1 MHIWELLLSEGRA
14 RHGISGGFAR
24 YVARMAWKTMTGRYE
39 TGSGCVLEIKTLC
52 ACFPDPVRAD
62 SSIHWSAYP
71 ALFLAGS
78 LSVGIVFV
86 AAGGLSSV
94 WAWLAVTGIGGA
106 LWAGAWWDDR
116 RRLVSLASLCRIA
129 SIVLLAVATGALRM
143 ILFSNQPPDR
153 LHHQA
158 DSIIAA
164 GDTTTIA
171 GVIADA
177 PTGSAESVRFTL
189 AVRTWSDEGTEQ
201 RATGKVRVTLRSSP
215 WDDAP
220 APFPKVFQGDRVRL
234 HGSLRAPP
242 APRNPADFD
251 YGAYLR
257 HRGIY
262 STLYVSDAADIR
274 ILQRRTGRVQRVV
287 TRARSRIRRSVHA
300 HVPSDTSQAILQ
312 ALLIGDR
319 SQVEGSHK
327 DAFARTGLMHLLAVS
342 GLHVL
347 LVGMV
352 LYTLL
357 RPFLHRFRLR
367 WQTVEHLRAA
377 STISVLLLY
386 MLLTGSPPSVVR
398 AVVMAVLLIGSILF
412 QRTTHTLNTLGVAAV
427 VLLMLRP
434 TALFDAGFQLSM
446 SAVTGIVVLNP
457 RLEDA
462 CRRVLPEPIH
472 QSEAGAWL
480 ISMTTVS
487 TAATLGTAPVLLHHF
502 GFVALGGLA
511 LNIVAIPLTAVG
523 LTAGLLTLFAAPVF
537 TPGAAAFGAAAD
549 ASVRVLTETAVFGAT
564 WMGGGVHLSNPSGWT
579 LASIAAAV
587 AVIAQFPRPK
597 HRWRL
602 IIAASFL
609 ATAGFVHDLVQ
620 GESSPTLEVLFLD
633 VGQGDAVLVS
643 TPDGRHMLVDAGP
656 RSPFSDAGE
665 SVVVPHL
672 KHAGIDKLDVLVA
685 THPDSDHLGGVPSVM
700 KSLEVG
706 RFIHSGRSSD
716 SELFAESRRILQKN
730 AIPSTSVI
738 SGDSISLGQ
747 HVSVDVLGP
756 PAKNASGSWEEND
769 ASVVLMISF
778 GKTRILLP
786 GDVEQAGERW
796 LVSQFGDELASD
808 LVKAAHHGSSTS
820 SSPVFVKAT
829 TSDPSRRPVVV
840 IPVGRFNQFGMPVPD
855 VMTRW
860 QSRTGSLFRTD
871 VHGALGVS
879 SDGHQIL
886 VRSFMSPSDTTQART
901 LF

>member
-1 MHIWELLLSEGRA
+1 MEGK
-14 RHGISGGFAR
+14 I
-24 YVARMAWKTMTGRYE
+24 MAGRYA
-39 TGSGCVLEIKTLC
+39 TGLGCVLKIETLC
-52 ACFPDPVRAD
+52 SCFPDPVRAD

-71 ALFLAGS
+71 ALFLAAS

-94 WAWLAVTGIGGA
+94 WAWFAVAGIGGV

-116 RRLVSLASLCRIA
+116 RRLVSLASLCRVA

-143 ILFSNQPPDR
+143 ILFSNQPLNR

-164 GDTTTIA
+164 GDTTTVA

-177 PTGSAESVRFTL
+177 PTGSVESLRFTL
-189 AVRTWSDEGTEQ
+189 AVRTWSNEGTEQ
-201 RATGKVRVTLRSSP
+201 QATGKVRVTLRSSP

-220 APFPKVFQGDRVRL
+220 APFPKVFQGDGVRL
-234 HGSLRAPP
+234 HGSLRVPP

-257 HRGIY
+257 RRGIY

-274 ILQRRTGRVQRVV
+274 ILQRRTGIIQRVV
-287 TRARSRIRRSVHA
+287 TDTRSRIRQSVRA
-300 HVPSDTSQAILQ
+300 HVPSDTSRAILQ
-312 ALLIGDR
+312 ALLLGDR

-327 DAFARTGLMHLLAVS
+327 DAFAQTGLMHLLAVS

-367 WQTVEHLRAA
+367 WQTVEYLRAV
-377 STISVLLLY
+377 STIAVLLLY

-427 VLLMLRP
+427 VLVMLRP
-434 TALFDAGFQLSM
+434 PALFDAGFQLSM

-472 QSEAGAWL
+472 QNEAGAWL

-502 GFVALGGLA
+502 GFVALGGLV

-523 LTAGLLTLFAAPVF
+523 LTAGLLMLLSVPIFA
-537 TPGAAAFGAAAD
+537 PGAAAFGSAAD
-549 ASVRVLTETAVFGAT
+549 ASIRVLTETAVFGAT
-564 WMGGGVHLSNPSGWT
+564 WMGGGAHLSNPSGWT
-579 LASIAAAV
+579 LASIIAAV

-602 IIAASFL
+602 IIAASLF
-609 ATAGFVHDLVQ
+609 ATVGFAHDLAQ

-643 TPDGRHMLVDAGP
+643 TPDEHHMLVDAGP

-672 KHAGIDKLDVLVA
+672 NHAGIDKLDVVVA

-700 KSLEVG
+700 QSVDVG
-706 RFIHSGRSSD
+706 QFIHSGRSSE
-716 SELFAESRRILQKN
+716 SELFAESRRILQEN

-738 SGDSISLGQ
+738 AGDSIFLGR

-756 PAKNASGSWEEND
+756 PAADVSGSWEEND

-796 LVSQFGDELASD
+796 LVSQFGNRLASD

-820 SSPVFVKAT
+820 STPAFVKAA
-829 TSDPSRRPVVV
+829 TSDSSRRPVVV
-840 IPVGRFNQFGMPVPD
+840 IPVGRFNPFGMPVPD
-855 VMTRW
+855 VLTRW
-860 QSRTGSLFRTD
+860 QSRTDSLLRTD
-871 VHGALGVS
+871 VHGAVRVS
-879 SDGHQIL
+879 SGGHQIS
-886 VRSFMSPSDTTQART
+886 VRAFVSPSDTAQAKT
-901 LF
+901 SF